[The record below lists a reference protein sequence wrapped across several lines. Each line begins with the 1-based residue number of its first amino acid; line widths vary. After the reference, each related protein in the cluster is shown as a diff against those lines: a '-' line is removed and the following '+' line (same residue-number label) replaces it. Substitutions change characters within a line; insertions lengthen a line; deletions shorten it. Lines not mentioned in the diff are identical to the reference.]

1 MKLLTTLAL
10 SASLLFSNVVQAEN
24 VSTFYQNRSKNWY
37 VEGRNKVDQRNPVCL
52 VSYTWRDGS
61 EFVMYRDLAD
71 GELYA
76 VFQNNS
82 WNITDDINNIYRFR
96 LNVYV
101 DNDVRGLN
109 GEYELLSKST
119 IRIRGI
125 EQGFMN
131 IFAEATAFRFIMG
144 GTIPNAELKLEGS
157 GAAAQMMNQC
167 IKQYKNSLI

>member
-82 WNITDDINNIYRFR
+82 WNITDDINNTLNYNYEFDNVIYTNSDHTNYKDNR
-96 LNVYV
+96 LW
-101 DNDVRGLN
+101 
-109 GEYELLSKST
+109 
-119 IRIRGI
+119 
-125 EQGFMN
+125 
-131 IFAEATAFRFIMG
+131 
-144 GTIPNAELKLEGS
+144 LKIGDKWKRVALDTEV
-157 GAAAQMMNQC
+157 
-167 IKQYKNSLI
+167 